1 MLIRRSNLFIA
12 MAQESLYQLLLKVLQ
27 QIATDLVTILPR
39 ILIAILVFVIA
50 ILIIKLLHRSLSKI
64 LDFVKLDETF
74 KRVLRIELP
83 FSLNGILVAL
93 VDLGIILIAMFGVA
107 SLFLAPEHLDLV
119 REILGYGARIVSVV
133 VITILTF
140 LLFNALIDRM
150 TSETRMRG
158 YVTFIVLIIT
168 TMMVIDLTN
177 LSNPT
182 KSALENGLSIGL
194 AVSIGVFAVWFF
206 FHEYFDRL
214 LDFGESPEKEQH
226 TKLASNADSAPV
238 PGVEGI

>member
-1 MLIRRSNLFIA
+1 MSH
-12 MAQESLYQLLLKVLQ
+12 ESLYELLLKVLE
-27 QIATDLVTILPR
+27 QIAADLVAILPK
-39 ILIAILVFVIA
+39 ILIAILVFAIA
-50 ILIIKLLHRSLSKI
+50 ALIIKLLHWSLSKL

-74 KRVLRIELP
+74 KKVLRIELP
-83 FSLNGILVAL
+83 FSLSGVLVAL
-93 VDLGIILIAMFGVA
+93 VDLGIILIAVFGIA

-119 REILGYGARIVSVV
+119 GEILGYGTRIVSVV

-158 YVTFIVLIIT
+158 YVTFIILIIT
-168 TMMVIDLTN
+168 TMMAIDLTN
-177 LSNPT
+177 LSSST

-194 AVSIGVFAVWFF
+194 AVSIGVFAIWFF

-214 LDFGESPEKEQH
+214 PGFRESAEKEENTH
-226 TKLASNADSAPV
+226 LASKRRLRPST
-238 PGVEGI
+238 